1 MKYTLKEIEKMLSEI
16 SPWPWFKTGI
26 NADCS
31 YRVKDNRGI
40 ELNTHWEGSAFFEN
54 DAKFIALSPEIIS
67 DLVEE
72 YKDSKELVI
81 SQAQAMSSLISNLDN
96 LKEENKRLREA
107 LEFYADSGGST
118 QWDGAPEIARK
129 ALIINT
135 KENENPEGCKKCC
148 S

>member
-1 MKYTLKEIEKMLSEI
+1 MKHTIEEIEKMLSEI

-81 SQAQAMSSLISNLDN
+81 SQAQAMSGLLCNLDN

-107 LEFYADSGGST
+107 LENVIKFSETRYPDDAINNMLT
-118 QWDGAPEIARK
+118 IARK
-129 ALIINT
+129 AL
-135 KENENPEGCKKCC
+135 EGI
-148 S
+148 